1 MKPAISFFAS
11 FCALFAQND
20 SLVKYYSTEIIRSNI
35 IKGRP
40 EIEVDINE
48 AHFKAIY
55 HPSGR
60 LKSIEYIPANLAK
73 DRKYKTNREKLTRL
87 YYLRWDPR
95 KQELSEGITKNNSK
109 GVAHYQAL
117 LTINGTISTVDYF
130 DKNNIK
136 QWSFHMNWDD
146 YDRSNKYDIEFYSN
160 RNLYELNKELFAPD
174 LSTIRTGWKA
184 RYEINSDG
192 KPERVKVLDALGNLF
207 YYYEF
212 TYTKKWLKSKYYKQ
226 DSTFVGSHTT
236 RFAKG
241 KRIAKITYYDE
252 NDEMKKAISYEYPN
266 KKTMLVS
273 SINSK
278 GKIIEKRLIPLD
290 LDKK

>member
-1 MKPAISFFAS
+1 MKTAIYFFAS
-11 FCALFAQND
+11 FYSLFAQND

-40 EIEVDINE
+40 EIEVDVNE

-60 LKSIEYIPANLAK
+60 LKSIEYIPANLDK
-73 DRKYKTNREKLTRL
+73 DRKHKINKDKLIRL
-87 YYLRWDPR
+87 YYLRWNPK

-109 GVAHYQAL
+109 GIAHYQAL
-117 LTINGTISTVDYF
+117 LTNEGIISTVDYF
-130 DKNNIK
+130 DKNYIK

-146 YDRSNKYDIEFYSN
+146 YDRSNKYDIEFHSN
-160 RNLYELNKELFAPD
+160 RNLYELNEELFAPD
-174 LSTIRTGWKA
+174 LSTVRNGWKA

-192 KPERVKVLDALGNLF
+192 KPERVKVMDAFGNIF
-207 YYYEF
+207 YFYEF
-212 TYTKKWLKSKYYKQ
+212 TYTKKWLKSEYYKQ
-226 DSTFVGSHTT
+226 DSTLVGSHTT

-241 KRIAKITYYDE
+241 KKIAKITYYDE
-252 NDEMKKAISYEYPN
+252 NGEMKKAISYEYPN
-266 KKTMLVS
+266 KNTMLVS

-278 GKIIEKRLIPLD
+278 GKIIEKRLIPLN

>member
-1 MKPAISFFAS
+1 MKTAICFFAS
-11 FCALFAQND
+11 VYTLFAQND

-40 EIEVDINE
+40 EIEVDDNE
-48 AHFKAIY
+48 AHFKAVY
-55 HPSGR
+55 YPSGR
-60 LKSIEYIPANLAK
+60 LKSIEFIPANLAK
-73 DRKYKTNREKLTRL
+73 NRNNRTTKDKLLKL
-87 YYLRWDPR
+87 YYLRWDPK
-95 KQELSEGITKNNSK
+95 KQELSEGISKNNSK
-109 GVAHYQAL
+109 GIPHYQAL
-117 LTINGTISTVDYF
+117 LTNEGIISTVDYF
-130 DKNNIK
+130 DKNNKK
-136 QWSFHMNWDD
+136 QWSFHLNWDD

-184 RYEINSDG
+184 RYEINSEG
-192 KPERVKVLDALGNLF
+192 KPERVKVMDALGNLF
-207 YYYEF
+207 YFYEF

-241 KRIAKITYYDE
+241 KKIAKITYYDE

-266 KKTMLVS
+266 KNTMLVS

-290 LDKK
+290 LEKK

>member
-1 MKPAISFFAS
+1 MKTAISFFAS

-73 DRKYKTNREKLTRL
+73 DRKHKTNREKLTRL

-117 LTINGTISTVDYF
+117 LTVNGIINIVDYF
-130 DKNNIK
+130 DKNYIK

-146 YDRSNKYDIEFYSN
+146 YDRSNKYDIEFYSS

-192 KPERVKVLDALGNLF
+192 KPERVKVLDTLGNLF

-226 DSTFVGSHTT
+226 DSTFVGRHTT
-236 RFAKG
+236 RFTKG
-241 KRIAKITYYDE
+241 KK
-252 NDEMKKAISYEYPN
+252 
-266 KKTMLVS
+266 
-273 SINSK
+273 
-278 GKIIEKRLIPLD
+278 
-290 LDKK
+290 

>member
-1 MKPAISFFAS
+1 MKTAICFFAS
-11 FCALFAQND
+11 FYTLFAQND
-20 SLVKYYSTEIIRSNI
+20 SLVKYYSTEMIRSNI

-40 EIEVDINE
+40 EIEVDVNE
-48 AHFKAIY
+48 AHFKAVY
-55 HPSGR
+55 YPSGR
-60 LKSIEYIPANLAK
+60 LKSIEYIPANMSKNRKNKITK
-73 DRKYKTNREKLTRL
+73 DKLLKL
-87 YYLRWDPR
+87 YYLKWDPKR
-95 KQELSEGITKNNSK
+95 QELSEGITKNSSK
-109 GVAHYQAL
+109 GIAHYQAL
-117 LTINGTISTVDYF
+117 LTNEGIVSTVDYF

-136 QWSFHMNWDD
+136 LWSFQMNWDD

-184 RYEINSDG
+184 RYEVNSDG
-192 KPERVKVLDALGNLF
+192 KPEKVKVMDALGNLF

-241 KRIAKITYYDE
+241 KKIAKITYYDE
-252 NDEMKKAISYEYPN
+252 NGEMKKAISYEYPN
-266 KKTMLVS
+266 KNTMIVS

-278 GKIIEKRLIPLD
+278 GKIIEKRLIPLN
-290 LDKK
+290 LNK

>member
-1 MKPAISFFAS
+1 MKTAISFFAS
-11 FCALFAQND
+11 FCTLFAQND

-40 EIEVDINE
+40 EIEVDDNE
-48 AHFKAIY
+48 AHFKAVY
-55 HPSGR
+55 YSSGR
-60 LKSIEYIPANLAK
+60 LKSIEFIPASLAK
-73 DRKYKTNREKLTRL
+73 NRNNRITKDKLLKL
-87 YYLRWDPR
+87 YYLKWDPK
-95 KQELSEGITKNNSK
+95 KQELSEGISKNSSK
-109 GVAHYQAL
+109 GIAHYQAL
-117 LTINGTISTVDYF
+117 LTNEGIVNTVDYI

-136 QWSFHMNWDD
+136 QWSFHLNWDD

-174 LSTIRTGWKA
+174 LSRIRTGWKA

-192 KPERVKVLDALGNLF
+192 KPERVKVMDALGNLF
-207 YYYEF
+207 YFYEF

-241 KRIAKITYYDE
+241 KKIAKITYYDE

-266 KKTMLVS
+266 NNTMIVS
-273 SINSK
+273 SINSR
-278 GKIIEKRLIPLD
+278 GKIIEKRVIPLN
-290 LDKK
+290 LD

>member
-1 MKPAISFFAS
+1 MKTAICFFAS
-11 FCALFAQND
+11 FYILLAQND

-40 EIEVDINE
+40 EIEVDNNE
-48 AHFKAIY
+48 AHFKAVY
-55 HPSGR
+55 YPSGR
-60 LKSIEYIPANLAK
+60 LKSIEFIPANLAK
-73 DRKYKTNREKLTRL
+73 NRNNKTTKDKLLKL
-87 YYLRWDPR
+87 YYLRWDPK
-95 KQELSEGITKNNSK
+95 KQELSEGISKNNSR
-109 GVAHYQAL
+109 GISHYQAL
-117 LTINGTISTVDYF
+117 LTNEGIISTVDYF

-136 QWSFHMNWDD
+136 QWSFHLNWDD

-192 KPERVKVLDALGNLF
+192 KPERVKVIDELGNLF
-207 YYYEF
+207 YFYEF
-212 TYTKKWLKSKYYKQ
+212 TYTKKWLKSKYFKQ

-241 KRIAKITYYDE
+241 KRIAKITYYNE

-266 KKTMLVS
+266 KNTMIVS
-273 SINSK
+273 SINSN
-278 GKIIEKRLIPLD
+278 GEIIEKRLIPLN
-290 LDKK
+290 LD

>member
-1 MKPAISFFAS
+1 MAKNRNNKTTKDK
-11 FCALFAQND
+11 L
-20 SLVKYYSTEIIRSNI
+20 
-35 IKGRP
+35 
-40 EIEVDINE
+40 
-48 AHFKAIY
+48 
-55 HPSGR
+55 
-60 LKSIEYIPANLAK
+60 LK
-73 DRKYKTNREKLTRL
+73 L
-87 YYLRWDPR
+87 YYLRWDPK
-95 KQELSEGITKNNSK
+95 KQELSEGISKSNSK
-109 GVAHYQAL
+109 GIAHYQAL
-117 LTINGTISTVDYF
+117 LTNEGTISTVDYF

-136 QWSFHMNWDD
+136 QWSFHLNWDD

-192 KPERVKVLDALGNLF
+192 KPERVKVMDALGNLF
-207 YYYEF
+207 YFYEF

-241 KRIAKITYYDE
+241 KKIAKITYYDE

-266 KKTMLVS
+266 KNTMLVS

>member
-1 MKPAISFFAS
+1 MKTAICFFAS
-11 FCALFAQND
+11 FYTLFAQND
-20 SLVKYYSTEIIRSNI
+20 SLVKYYSTEMIRSNI

-40 EIEVDINE
+40 EIEVDVNE
-48 AHFKAIY
+48 AHFKAVY
-55 HPSGR
+55 YPSGR
-60 LKSIEYIPANLAK
+60 LKSIEYIPANMSKNRKNKITK
-73 DRKYKTNREKLTRL
+73 DKLLKL
-87 YYLRWDPR
+87 YYLKWDPKR
-95 KQELSEGITKNNSK
+95 QELSEGITKNSSK
-109 GVAHYQAL
+109 GIAHYQAL
-117 LTINGTISTVDYF
+117 LTNEGIISTVDYF

-136 QWSFHMNWDD
+136 LWSFQMNWDD

-184 RYEINSDG
+184 RYEVNSDG
-192 KPERVKVLDALGNLF
+192 KPEKVKVMDALGNLF

-241 KRIAKITYYDE
+241 KKIAKITYYDE
-252 NDEMKKAISYEYPN
+252 NGEMKKAISYEYPN
-266 KKTMLVS
+266 KNTMIVS

-278 GKIIEKRLIPLD
+278 GKIIEKRLIPLN
-290 LDKK
+290 LNK

>member
-1 MKPAISFFAS
+1 M
-11 FCALFAQND
+11 
-20 SLVKYYSTEIIRSNI
+20 
-35 IKGRP
+35 
-40 EIEVDINE
+40 
-48 AHFKAIY
+48 
-55 HPSGR
+55 
-60 LKSIEYIPANLAK
+60 
-73 DRKYKTNREKLTRL
+73 
-87 YYLRWDPR
+87 
-95 KQELSEGITKNNSK
+95 SEGITKNNSK

-117 LTINGTISTVDYF
+117 LTVNGIINIVDYF
-130 DKNNIK
+130 DKNYIK

-174 LSTIRTGWKA
+174 LSAIRTGWKA

-266 KKTMLVS
+266 KNTMLVS
-273 SINSK
+273 SINNK

-290 LDKK
+290 LDKR

>member
-1 MKPAISFFAS
+1 MKTAICFFAS
-11 FCALFAQND
+11 FYTLFAQND
-20 SLVKYYSTEIIRSNI
+20 SLVKYYSTEMIRSNI

-40 EIEVDINE
+40 EIEVDVNE
-48 AHFKAIY
+48 AHFKAVY
-55 HPSGR
+55 YPSGR
-60 LKSIEYIPANLAK
+60 LKSIEYIPANMSKNRKNKITK
-73 DRKYKTNREKLTRL
+73 DKLLKL
-87 YYLRWDPR
+87 YYLKWDPKR
-95 KQELSEGITKNNSK
+95 QELSEGITKNSSK
-109 GVAHYQAL
+109 GIAHYQAL
-117 LTINGTISTVDYF
+117 LTNEGIVSTVDYF
-130 DKNNIK
+130 DKNNTK
-136 QWSFHMNWDD
+136 LWSFQMNWDD

-184 RYEINSDG
+184 RYEVNSDG
-192 KPERVKVLDALGNLF
+192 KPEKVKVMDALGNLF

-241 KRIAKITYYDE
+241 KKIAKITYYDE
-252 NDEMKKAISYEYPN
+252 NGEMKKAISYEYPN
-266 KKTMLVS
+266 KNTMIVS

-278 GKIIEKRLIPLD
+278 GKIIEKRLIPLN
-290 LDKK
+290 LNK

>member
-1 MKPAISFFAS
+1 MKTAICFFAS
-11 FCALFAQND
+11 FYTLFAQND
-20 SLVKYYSTEIIRSNI
+20 SLVKYYSTEMIRSNI

-40 EIEVDINE
+40 EIEVDVNE
-48 AHFKAIY
+48 AHFKAVY
-55 HPSGR
+55 YPSGR
-60 LKSIEYIPANLAK
+60 LKSIEYIPANMSKNRKNKITK
-73 DRKYKTNREKLTRL
+73 DKLLKL
-87 YYLRWDPR
+87 YYLKWDPKR
-95 KQELSEGITKNNSK
+95 QELSEGITKNSSK
-109 GVAHYQAL
+109 GIAHYQAL
-117 LTINGTISTVDYF
+117 LTNEGIISTVDYF
-130 DKNNIK
+130 DKNNTK
-136 QWSFHMNWDD
+136 LWSFQMNWDD

-184 RYEINSDG
+184 RYEVNSDG
-192 KPERVKVLDALGNLF
+192 KPEKVKVMDALGNLF

-241 KRIAKITYYDE
+241 KKIAKITYYDE
-252 NDEMKKAISYEYPN
+252 NGEMKKAISYEYPN
-266 KKTMLVS
+266 KNTMIVS

-278 GKIIEKRLIPLD
+278 GKIIEKRLIPLN
-290 LDKK
+290 LNK

>member
-1 MKPAISFFAS
+1 MKTAICFFTS
-11 FCALFAQND
+11 ICGLIAQND
-20 SLVKYYSTEIIRSNI
+20 SLVKYYSTEMIRSNI
-35 IKGRP
+35 INGRP
-40 EIEVDINE
+40 EIKVDANE
-48 AHFKAIY
+48 AHFKVVY

-73 DRKYKTNREKLTRL
+73 NQKNKTTKDKLLKL
-87 YYLRWDPR
+87 YYLKWDPK
-95 KQELSEGITKNNSK
+95 KQELSEGISKNNSK

-117 LTINGTISTVDYF
+117 LTNEGIISTVDYF

-136 QWSFHMNWDD
+136 LWSFQMNWDD

-174 LSTIRTGWKA
+174 LSTIRAGWKA

-192 KPERVKVLDALGNLF
+192 KPEKVKVMDALGNLF
-207 YYYEF
+207 YFYEF
-212 TYTKKWLKSKYYKQ
+212 TYTKKWLKSKYYKK

-241 KRIAKITYYDE
+241 KKIAKITYYDE

-266 KKTMLVS
+266 KNTMIVS

-278 GKIIEKRLIPLD
+278 GKIIEKRLIPLN
-290 LDKK
+290 LDK

>member
-1 MKPAISFFAS
+1 MKTAICFFAT
-11 FCALFAQND
+11 FYTLFAQND

-40 EIEVDINE
+40 EIEVDVNE
-48 AHFKAIY
+48 AHFKAVY
-55 HPSGR
+55 YPSGR
-60 LKSIEYIPANLAK
+60 LKSIEYIPANFAK
-73 DRKYKTNREKLTRL
+73 NQKNKTTKDKLLKL
-87 YYLRWDPR
+87 YYLKWDPK
-95 KQELSEGITKNNSK
+95 KQELSGGISKNNSK

-117 LTINGTISTVDYF
+117 LTNEGIISTVDYF

-136 QWSFHMNWDD
+136 QWSFQMNWDD

-192 KPERVKVLDALGNLF
+192 KPERVKVMDALGNLF
-207 YYYEF
+207 YFYEF
-212 TYTKKWLKSKYYKQ
+212 AYTKKWLKSKYYRQ
-226 DSTFVGSHTT
+226 DSTLVGSHIT

-241 KRIAKITYYDE
+241 KKIAKITYYDE

-266 KKTMLVS
+266 KNTMIVS

-278 GKIIEKRLIPLD
+278 GKIVEKRLIPLN
-290 LDKK
+290 LDK